1 MQAKWIKTEQNFG
14 EMSPEFRK
22 SHSLRGAVRRAYAKI
37 TAMGVYDF
45 YINGQKAGDGV
56 LAPGWTSYGT
66 RVQAQTYDIT
76 ALLTEETTF
85 ALRLGAGWAVGY
97 MGYGH
102 WDCIFTDHVSA
113 WAEIT
118 VEYADGGE
126 DRIVTD
132 ASWQVYT
139 TPILSSQI
147 YHGETVDHTAEFRC
161 VGNALE
167 DTSPHPE
174 IVDLQGEEIKEH
186 ERILACEYIVTPNG
200 EKVLDF
206 GQNLA
211 GYVEVKV
218 SGKRGDRIVLSH
230 AEVLDKDGNFYTE
243 NLRSARNINTYILS
257 GEGEEVFKPSFS
269 FQGFRYIR
277 LDEFPEEVEIRLEN
291 FTAIVIYS
299 DMRRTGDFSCGNDK
313 INQLYSNIIW
323 GQRGN
328 FIDVPTDCPQRDERL
343 GWTGDAQVFCRTAA
357 INYDVERFFDK
368 WLTDMRI
375 EQREDGGVYGVIPLV
390 QKNGHICGDRIA
402 TGWADA
408 AVICPWEIYRAYGNK
423 DMLGKNFDMMK
434 KWVGYMH
441 AFGEEEYLFLGARH
455 YGDWLATDAGYGICE
470 GATQTDLIASA
481 YFAFSTGM
489 VVKIGKIL
497 GEDVSEY
504 EDLYQ
509 KVRAAF
515 RQAFMKDGMP
525 TLYPKADALSTSRP
539 VKGLTQTSLILVLRF
554 GLYEENERQAL
565 VDKLVELI
573 AENDGRMTTG
583 FLGTPNIL
591 HALHENGRTDVAYD
605 LLFQEKAPS
614 WLFSV
619 NQGATT
625 IWEHWDS
632 IREDGSFWSKS
643 MNSFNHYAYGSVFDW
658 IFGVTLG
665 IDVDEDGAGYE
676 KITVTPHPDRRLG
689 FAKGSV
695 ESRQG
700 KIQVYWRYVGDRVR
714 YEITVPAG
722 TQAKI
727 RLPGKDPV
735 FFSAGTYISVV

>member
-14 EMSPEFRK
+14 EMCPEFCK
-22 SHSLRGAVRRAYAKI
+22 THTLKGQIVKATAKI
-37 TAMGVYDF
+37 TALGVYNF
-45 YINGQKAGDGV
+45 YINGNKVGDGI

-76 ALLTEETTF
+76 ALVTAQTAF
-85 ALRLGAGWAVGY
+85 ALRLGNGWAVGY

-102 WDCIFTDHVSA
+102 WNKIFADNISA

-118 VEYADGGE
+118 LEYADGTSE
-126 DRIVTD
+126 RVVTD
-132 ASWQVYT
+132 ESWQVYT
-139 TPILSSQI
+139 TPILMSEM
-147 YHGETVDHTAEFRC
+147 YHGETVDRNTPIRC
-161 VGNALE
+161 VGNALL
-167 DTSPHPE
+167 DTADHPQ
-174 IVDLQGEEIKEH
+174 IVDLQGEEITEH
-186 ERILACEYIVTPNG
+186 ERIPAYEYIVTPKG

-211 GYVEVKV
+211 GYVEVTV
-218 SGKRGDRIVLSH
+218 AGKKGDKIVLSH
-230 AEVLDKDGNFYTE
+230 AEVLDKDGNFYNE
-243 NLRSARNINTYILS
+243 NLRSARNLCTYILS
-257 GEGEEVFKPSFS
+257 GDGEETFKPSFS

-277 LDEFPEEVEIRLEN
+277 LDEFPEGVEIKPEN

-299 DMRRTGDFSCGNDK
+299 DMKRIGDFSCGNEK
-313 INQLYSNIIW
+313 INQLYNNIIW

-357 INYDVERFFDK
+357 LNYDVEKFFEK
-368 WLTDMRI
+368 WLADMRI
-375 EQREDGGVYGVIPLV
+375 EQRPDGGVYGVVPLV

-423 DMLGKNFDMMK
+423 ELLRQNFEMMK

-441 AFGEEEYLFLGARH
+441 AYGEEEYLFVGSWH

-489 VVKIGKIL
+489 VVKVGKIL
-497 GEDVSEY
+497 GEDVGEY
-504 EDLYQ
+504 EELYR

-539 VKGLTQTSLILVLRF
+539 VKGLTQTAIVLVLRF

-565 VDKLVELI
+565 IDKLVEMI
-573 AENDGRMTTG
+573 AENGGRMTTG

-591 HALHENGRTDVAYD
+591 HALSENGRTDVAYD

-619 NQGATT
+619 NHGATT

-632 IREDGSFWSKS
+632 IREDGTFWSKG
-643 MNSFNHYAYGSVFDW
+643 MNSFNHYAYGSVYDW
-658 IFGVTLG
+658 IFGVALG
-665 IDVDEDGAGYE
+665 VNVDDDGAGYE

-689 FAKGSV
+689 FAKGFT
-695 ESRQG
+695 ETRRG
-700 KIQVYWRYVGDRVR
+700 KVQVYWRYWGHRVR

-722 TQAKI
+722 TSAKI
-727 RLPGKDPV
+727 CLPGKEPV
-735 FFSAGTYISVV
+735 FFTDGTYVSIV